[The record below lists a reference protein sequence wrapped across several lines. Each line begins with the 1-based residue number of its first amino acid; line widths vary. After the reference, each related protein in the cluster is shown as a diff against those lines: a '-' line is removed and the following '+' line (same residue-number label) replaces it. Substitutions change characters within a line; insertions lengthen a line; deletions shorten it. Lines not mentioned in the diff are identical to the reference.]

1 MTVELN
7 LRFPQINQVIVKF
20 DDDETDTLDFESPLR
35 EEDQKDIRWYLEV
48 YAVQYTTEVDDERA
62 NKIADKLP
70 QWGADLFNAVF
81 HSRAAQRLFN
91 DFQDE
96 DEPGRL
102 LTISASHPGIL
113 SLPWELLRDPEGTF
127 LVHENPRISIRR
139 RLAGAGG
146 GRKAFKVQVKDC
158 LRLLF
163 VVSHPSDAGFIDPR
177 GEAQAVLD
185 AIAQEAAGR
194 PCRLGCW
201 RGN

>member
-1 MTVELN
+1 VTVELN

-20 DDDETDTLDFESPLR
+20 DDVETDTLDFSSPIS
-35 EEDQKDIRWYLEV
+35 EEDQKDIQWYLEV
-48 YAVQYTTEVDDERA
+48 YATRYTTEVDDERA
-62 NKIADKLP
+62 KKIADQLP
-70 QWGADLFNAVF
+70 KWGTDLFNAVF

-163 VVSHPSDAGFIDPR
+163 VVSRPSDRGFIDPR
-177 GEAQAVLD
+177 GEAIAVLD
-185 AIAQEAAGR
+185 AIT
-194 PCRLGCW
+194 
-201 RGN
+201 